1 MKVPSISLFVH
12 RDVIQEL
19 ERLSFINSDVGR
31 CRAWVRLAL
40 NDGLMECYLTSL
52 LREGSN
58 LGSYYQPG
66 ALLLDPEDR
75 EVLLTLL
82 QGLSSLTFQLSYKS
96 AVLNEWTNT
105 PLVLAGLC
113 RPTPAEE
120 YQLCP
125 KHKESWDTVSQ
136 SSAGSGGSDWAQE
149 ALHREP
155 RKEHNES
162 GEASTPPT
170 SWNASLDTSGSSQM
184 STSPSSD
191 SLLQGHEHKSPEG
204 ERWSCDADIS
214 SSATGKNLPSE

>member
-1 MKVPSISLFVH
+1 MFVY

-40 NDGLMECYLTSL
+40 NDGLLECYLTSL

-58 LGSYYQPG
+58 LGSHYQPG

-96 AVLNEWTNT
+96 AMLNEWTNT

-120 YQLCP
+120 HQLCP
-125 KHKESWDTVSQ
+125 KRQESWDTVSQ
-136 SSAGSGGSDWAQE
+136 SSGGSGGSDWAQE
-149 ALHREP
+149 VLHKEP
-155 RKEHNES
+155 QKEQSES
-162 GEASTPPT
+162 CEASTPPT
-170 SWNASLDTSGSSQM
+170 SWNVSLDTSASSQL
-184 STSPSSD
+184 STSVSSD
-191 SLLQGHEHKSPEG
+191 SLLQGHEPKSPER
-204 ERWSCDADIS
+204 ERWNCDAD
-214 SSATGKNLPSE
+214 SARGKNSLSE